1 MNNSVKNLNALEFNA
16 RQFVQKN
23 FELFLDQ
30 FMVCQST
37 KLSKLFENDQL
48 FESLCLHLKKG
59 NLVCFTYMQE
69 YLKEVL
75 LEFINE
81 MQEYFA

>member
-1 MNNSVKNLNALEFNA
+1 
-16 RQFVQKN
+16 
-23 FELFLDQ
+23 
-30 FMVCQST
+30 MVCQST

-48 FESLCLHLKKG
+48 FESLCLHLKNG

-81 MQEYFA
+81 MQEYFS

>member
-1 MNNSVKNLNALEFNA
+1 MEKSVKNLNSLEFNA

-23 FELFLDQ
+23 FELFLDE
-30 FMVCQST
+30 FMLCEST
-37 KLSKLFENDQL
+37 KITKLLKNEKLFEA
-48 FESLCLHLKKG
+48 LCLHLKKG
-59 NLVCFTYMQE
+59 NLVCFSYMQE
-69 YLKEVL
+69 YLKQVL